1 MQRSLL
7 PIYTRNSGLIE
18 AEFLKR
24 EFGLILTEI
33 NTSNLATIKNSTT
46 CIFATTNPIELE
58 PVIKDSNPDSLIIFI
73 LGNETYS
80 VPIFEYLNRYKD
92 KIKLAL
98 IYNLPKRTSYWVS
111 LRCLLAAI
119 YDGGLFFKI
128 DGVHL
133 IRNFKNGVDFMRRN
147 RELKFDYKHFDFP
160 LGYTNMF
167 VKELNAL
174 GLAKDNKSLFNDDF
188 FYPFLNSKFKTMSFI
203 GANGSWARRLA
214 VKKMKKLVKDNQVQV
229 VQDSYKGL
237 NSPFE
242 SSTSYIK
249 SLIDSKFVL
258 CPPGNLTNKTF
269 RYLESL
275 LMGALPI
282 LPPATIQDNHLWD
295 TWVESSGKIRY
306 SWTKCINQ
314 ALRMSE
320 SDRKEKVTK
329 ALASELE
336 KIRAVNTKIDQA
348 LV

>member
-1 MQRSLL
+1 MQRPQL

-33 NTSNLATIKNSTT
+33 NTSNLPTIKNSEI

-58 PVIKDSNPDSLIIFI
+58 AIIKDSNPDSLIVFI

-80 VPIFEYLNRYKD
+80 VPIFEYLNNYKD
-92 KIKLAL
+92 RIKLAL
-98 IYNLPKRTSYWVS
+98 IYNLPKRTSYWITF
-111 LRCLLAAI
+111 RCFLAAI
-119 YDGGLFFKI
+119 YDGGLFFKN

-133 IRNFKNGVDFMRRN
+133 IRNFKNGIDFMRRN
-147 RELKFDYKHFDFP
+147 RKIQILYPHSNFP

-174 GLAKDNKSLFNDDF
+174 GLATDHKSLFNDDF
-188 FYPFLNSKFKTMSFI
+188 LNQFINSKIQTMSFI

-214 VKKMKKLVKDNQVQV
+214 IKKMRKLVRDNQMKV
-229 VQDSYKGL
+229 VQDSYKSLGT
-237 NSPFE
+237 PFE
-242 SSTSYIK
+242 SNASYIK

-282 LPPATIQDNHLWD
+282 LPPATIQDNHQWD
-295 TWVESSGKIRY
+295 TWMESSDKIRY

-314 ALRMSE
+314 ALGMSE

-329 ALASELE
+329 ALASELG

-348 LV
+348 LL

>member
-1 MQRSLL
+1 MQRPPI
-7 PIYTRNSGLIE
+7 PIYSRNPGLIE

-33 NTSNLATIKNSTT
+33 NTSNLPIINNLET

-58 PVIKDSNPDSLIIFI
+58 PVIKNSNTNSLIIFI

-80 VPIFEYLNRYKD
+80 VPIFEYLNNYKD

-98 IYNLPKRTSYWVS
+98 IYNLPKRTSFWITF
-111 LRCLLAAI
+111 RCFVAAI
-119 YDGGLFFKI
+119 YDGGLFFKT
-128 DGVHL
+128 DGVNL
-133 IRNFKNGVDFMRRN
+133 MRNLKNGIDFMRRN
-147 RELKFDYKHFDFP
+147 RKIKILYPHSDLL

-174 GLAKDNKSLFNDDF
+174 GLAKDSKSLFNDDF
-188 FYPFLNSKFKTMSFI
+188 FNQFLNSKTKTMSFI
-203 GANGSWARRLA
+203 GANGSWTRRLA
-214 VKKMKKLVKDNQVQV
+214 IRQMERLVRDNQVKV
-229 VQDSYKGL
+229 VQDSYKIL
-237 NSPFE
+237 NRPLE
-242 SSTSYIK
+242 SSTSFIK

-295 TWVESSGKIRY
+295 TWVESSDKIRY
-306 SWTKCINQ
+306 SWTKCIKQ
-314 ALRMSE
+314 ALGMSE

-329 ALASELE
+329 ALALELE
-336 KIRAVNTKIDQA
+336 KINAINKKIDQV
-348 LV
+348 LL

>member
-1 MQRSLL
+1 MQRPLL
-7 PIYTRNSGLIE
+7 PIYTRNPGLIE

-33 NTSNLATIKNSTT
+33 NTSNLLTIENSEI

-58 PVIKDSNPDSLIIFI
+58 SIIKGSNPESIIIFV
-73 LGNETYS
+73 LGNETYN
-80 VPIFEYLNRYKD
+80 VLIFEYLNKYKD

-111 LRCLLAAI
+111 FRCFLAAI

-133 IRNFKNGVDFMRRN
+133 LRNFKNGIDFMRRN
-147 RELKFDYKHFDFP
+147 RKLKINYHHFDFP

-167 VKELNAL
+167 VKELNTL
-174 GLAKDNKSLFNDDF
+174 GLAKDSKSLFNNE
-188 FYPFLNSKFKTMSFI
+188 FLDKLVDSKVKTMSFI

-214 VKKMKKLVKDNQVQV
+214 IKAMVKLVRDSQLKV

-237 NSPFE
+237 STSFE
-242 SSTSYIK
+242 SSTLYIN

-295 TWVESSGKIRY
+295 TWIESSNKIKY
-306 SWTKCINQ
+306 SWTKCIKQ
-314 ALRMSE
+314 ALGME
-320 SDRKEKVTK
+320 EIDRKENVTN
-329 ALASELE
+329 ALSSELR
-336 KIRAVNTKIDQA
+336 KIRVVNTKIDQA
-348 LV
+348 LI